1 MSGLCTPGAAT
12 ATVKGNTTV
21 KSDNAAG
28 ASGTAAQHV
37 ENERNP
43 SGAPPPPDFADNLVQ
58 EARKRQAAQLLLK
71 SNRRD
76 ALANNPGAPSPVS
89 YSLLK

>member
-1 MSGLCTPGAAT
+1 MSGLCTSGAAT
-12 ATVKGNTTV
+12 ATVGGNTTV
-21 KSDNAAG
+21 KQDNAKG
-28 ASGTAAQHV
+28 ATGTAAQYV
-37 ENERNP
+37 DKERNP
-43 SGAPPPPDFADNLVQ
+43 SGAPAPPDFADNLVQ
-58 EARKRQAAQLLLK
+58 EARKRQASQLLLK